1 MMEDLI
7 ENRCRQL
14 CRRKSS
20 VRKGSALHLSDW
32 LKGRLGAGGNM
43 NDEPPSPEEEMEI
56 WSRET
61 LHARMKKLRAPN
73 LTEILPRNESRMEDL
88 EFSEYSRSASRC
100 TINSQSQETEDDSDE
115 GEDLPYQVLPST
127 FLKRYDTMSSLEKL
141 DREQDSDE
149 PAKTSGVVCYIISN
163 NDNRTGSSD
172 LVNPAHPD

>member
-100 TINSQSQETEDDSDE
+100 TINSQVIPICLT
-115 GEDLPYQVLPST
+115 LYI
-127 FLKRYDTMSSLEKL
+127 M
-141 DREQDSDE
+141 
-149 PAKTSGVVCYIISN
+149 YIIG
-163 NDNRTGSSD
+163 RG
-172 LVNPAHPD
+172 